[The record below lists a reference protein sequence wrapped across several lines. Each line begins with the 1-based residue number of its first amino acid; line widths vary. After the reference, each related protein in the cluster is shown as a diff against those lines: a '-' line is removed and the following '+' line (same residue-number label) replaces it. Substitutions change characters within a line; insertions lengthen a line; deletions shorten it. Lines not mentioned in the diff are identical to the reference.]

1 MFSESPGS
9 GGEQDSPPSF
19 LGMDRVPGP
28 EAATPLTRI
37 GDNGRANGES
47 ELHRVWGIT
56 SSETDR
62 EVCSDACDV

>member
-9 GGEQDSPPSF
+9 GGEQG
-19 LGMDRVPGP
+19 LTDRVPGP

-37 GDNGRANGES
+37 GDNGRANGGS